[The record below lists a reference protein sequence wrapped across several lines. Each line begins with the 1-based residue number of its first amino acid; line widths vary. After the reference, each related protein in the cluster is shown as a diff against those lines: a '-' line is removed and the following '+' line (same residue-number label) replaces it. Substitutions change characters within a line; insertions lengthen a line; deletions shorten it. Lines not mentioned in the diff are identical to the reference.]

1 MFPLELIKQLFILT
15 FTYQILCYLQPKQQK
30 LYEFLYVLL
39 LIWFIILYF
48 EHLYTL
54 IQFLQTTLFP
64 LWEAFIPIT
73 LSIAHLFMLVI
84 FPLAPILTV
93 FYSLF
98 SLQLIKS
105 VVYPLFVFTLVI
117 VFLNR
122 VDSGASLTR
131 FYELLRATL
140 VFLLVVF
147 FSSFSFFLTVSGGI
161 GYLAL
166 EQVKPSLAAIIQNSI
181 PVVGSL
187 VTEGISTVKG
197 IASLSAIAG
206 GAIAAVSVLSAA
218 FVPFSKL
225 LIDAFCFRL
234 AGAIISALGSERAGA
249 ILDDVGKL
257 IFIALA
263 WFLFFVSVIFFCTMY
278 LFFFIQL
285 LGRG

>member
-39 LIWFIILYF
+39 LIWSIILYF

-73 LSIAHLFMLVI
+73 LSIAHLFMLIV

-105 VVYPLFVFTLVI
+105 VVYPLFVVTLVI

-161 GYLAL
+161 GYFAL

>member
-1 MFPLELIKQLFILT
+1 MFPLEILKQLLILT
-15 FTYQILCYLQPKQQK
+15 CIYLMLTYLQPNRQK
-30 LYEFLYVLL
+30 LYEFLYVIVV
-39 LIWFIILYF
+39 IWSIILYF
-48 EHLYTL
+48 RHIYSLL
-54 IQFLQTTLFP
+54 QFLQTTVFP

-73 LSIAHLFMLVI
+73 LSIAHLFMVII

-93 FYSLF
+93 FYSVF
-98 SLQLIKS
+98 SLQVIKS
-105 VVYPLFVFTLVI
+105 LVFPLFVFTLVI

-131 FYELLRATL
+131 FYELLRGTL

-161 GYLAL
+161 GYFAL
-166 EQVKPSLAAIIQNSI
+166 EQVKPSLAAIVQNSI

-197 IASLSAIAG
+197 IASLSSIAG
-206 GAIAAVSVLSAA
+206 GAIAGISVLSAS
-218 FVPFSKL
+218 FVPFCKL
-225 LIDAFCFRL
+225 AIDAFCFRL
-234 AGAIISALGSERAGA
+234 AGAVISALGSERAGA

-263 WFLFFVSVIFFCTMY
+263 WFLFFVSVIFFCSIY

-285 LGRG
+285 LGRA